1 MKKLLLVLL
10 TFLICLSVSALP
22 PMPGKVKFTQPDGTT
37 ILLEVH
43 GNAHVHWYSDESG
56 RRMEKDKDGF
66 WRPVLWEGNWNNGS
80 SRRNFVSWN
89 DDEDDDYDDDEDED
103 EGEEEEYEPIT
114 TGVRHFPVVLV
125 NFTDVKYVL
134 DDPAARISDMLNR
147 PGYGYNGATG
157 SVRDYYY
164 ENSGGVFEPVFDVY
178 GPMTS
183 STIWPITGRISS
195 TALPAPGRI

>member
-80 SRRNFVSWN
+80 SRRNFVSLN
-89 DDEDDDYDDDEDED
+89 DDEDDDYDDDDDEDEDEDED

-125 NFTDVKYVL
+125 NFTDPICLTGRGTVTTEPRAL
-134 DDPAARISDMLNR
+134 SGTTTMRTPAAFLSRFSM
-147 PGYGYNGATG
+147 
-157 SVRDYYY
+157 
-164 ENSGGVFEPVFDVY
+164 
-178 GPMTS
+178 
-183 STIWPITGRISS
+183 S
-195 TALPAPGRI
+195 TAL

>member
-10 TFLICLSVSALP
+10 TTLICLSVSALP
-22 PMPGKVKFTQPDGTT
+22 PRPGKVKFTQPDGTT

-89 DDEDDDYDDDEDED
+89 DDEDDDYDDDEDDDYDDEDED
-103 EGEEEEYEPIT
+103 EG
-114 TGVRHFPVVLV
+114 
-125 NFTDVKYVL
+125 
-134 DDPAARISDMLNR
+134 
-147 PGYGYNGATG
+147 
-157 SVRDYYY
+157 
-164 ENSGGVFEPVFDVY
+164 
-178 GPMTS
+178 
-183 STIWPITGRISS
+183 
-195 TALPAPGRI
+195 